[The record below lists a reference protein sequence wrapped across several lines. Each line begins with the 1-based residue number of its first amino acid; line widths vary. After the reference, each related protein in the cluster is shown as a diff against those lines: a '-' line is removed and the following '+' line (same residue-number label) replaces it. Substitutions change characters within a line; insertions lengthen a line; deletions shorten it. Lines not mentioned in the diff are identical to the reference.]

1 MFALVVLASNTPVF
15 AQVAPPPPNPQQ
27 GSVGLQGEIKGNPPK
42 TAAVITVPG
51 NGQVFTNTPITV
63 AGICPKGVLVEIYKN
78 NVFSGSVNCDNGS
91 FTLQIDLFD
100 GRNDLVAKVFDSL
113 NQAGPDSNTVSVTF
127 NTSKPTVGPR
137 ITLTTAYAKRGAI
150 PGTTLTYP
158 VTVSGGI
165 GPYAINVDWGD
176 KTNSDLMSK
185 PFAGEIEL
193 EHIYKQAGIYNVI
206 IKATDANGNTA
217 FLQVVGIGNGPI
229 QQTDKNTA
237 GTTTVVQTHL
247 IWWPLVLALILI
259 LIAFWLGKR
268 QQLEQIRARLRAG
281 LRPF

>member
-1 MFALVVLASNTPVF
+1 
-15 AQVAPPPPNPQQ
+15 
-27 GSVGLQGEIKGNPPK
+27 
-42 TAAVITVPG
+42 
-51 NGQVFTNTPITV
+51 
-63 AGICPKGVLVEIYKN
+63 
-78 NVFSGSVNCDNGS
+78 
-91 FTLQIDLFD
+91 
-100 GRNDLVAKVFDSL
+100 
-113 NQAGPDSNTVSVTF
+113 
-127 NTSKPTVGPR
+127 
-137 ITLTTAYAKRGAI
+137 
-150 PGTTLTYP
+150 
-158 VTVSGGI
+158 
-165 GPYAINVDWGD
+165 
-176 KTNSDLMSK
+176 
-185 PFAGEIEL
+185 
-193 EHIYKQAGIYNVI
+193 VI